1 MAKTYNCTKIA
12 KRVETWC
19 ISNHI
24 SQWADNKKNH
34 LPFPYISIKK
44 CVNTAEDIADV
55 VVYNIVMGWLSGNA
69 VSKYEE
75 WELIYCLTF
84 HCMPDFG
91 LDKMGKS
98 EQGAPNNLSL
108 EKIWE
113 VQK

>member
-1 MAKTYNCTKIA
+1 MAKPTTAPKLRKGLRNVSAITSHNELITK
-12 KRVETWC
+12 
-19 ISNHI
+19 
-24 SQWADNKKNH
+24 KKH

-55 VVYNIVMGWLSGNA
+55 VVYNFVTGWLSGNA
-69 VSKYEE
+69 VSEYEE

-91 LDKMGKS
+91 LDKMSKS
-98 EQGAPNNLSL
+98 EQGAPNNHSL
-108 EKIWE
+108 EEIWE

>member
-1 MAKTYNCTKIA
+1 MS
-12 KRVETWC
+12 W
-19 ISNHI
+19 
-24 SQWADNKKNH
+24 QKNH

-55 VVYNIVMGWLSGNA
+55 VYNFVMGWLSGNA
-69 VSKYEE
+69 VSEYEE

-91 LDKMGKS
+91 LDKMSKS
-98 EQGAPNNLSL
+98 EQGAPNNHSL
-108 EKIWE
+108 EEIWE

>member
-1 MAKTYNCTKIA
+1 MAKTYNCTKIE
-12 KRVETWC
+12 KGVEKC

-24 SQWADNKKNH
+24 SQWADNKKTH

-55 VVYNIVMGWLSGNA
+55 VVYNFVMGWLSGNA
-69 VSKYEE
+69 VSEYEE

-91 LDKMGKS
+91 LDKMSKS
-98 EQGAPNNLSL
+98 EQGAPNNHSL
-108 EKIWE
+108 EEIWE